1 MYRLYGKPQNYEW
14 GKVGENSLV
23 YQIIKKNNKEVDDS
37 KPYAEYWMGTHKNG
51 PSTILIDNQ
60 EKNLLEYLN
69 NKPLPY
75 LFKILSVNKP
85 LSIQVHP
92 DKFYA
97 KFLHQIKSNIYKDDN
112 HKPELFIS
120 LSKDFELLF
129 GFKTIEHALN
139 TINEYKEVFEKY
151 EETKEFQEDSTLGN
165 YKKLLIRLIKLNDNE
180 IKENLSKILEKKD
193 VKDYELVNKLYKY
206 YPDDL
211 GILVALFMNHVYK
224 HTGDSIYISA
234 NYPHAYI
241 DGNCVEAMA
250 CSDNVIRLGLTPK
263 YKDLEQF
270 ENILN
275 YHFHNMIVDPKND
288 YHEFDHREVQE
299 QVIRFHKFGID
310 DFLVFDIKVEKEV
323 KLHIKNS
330 CIFICIEGEVS
341 LEGQTI
347 KEGESF
353 FIENDIKMASI
364 VNLNK
369 EKQSHVFF
377 IAEYYKY

>member
-1 MYRLYGKPQNYEW
+1 
-14 GKVGENSLV
+14 
-23 YQIIKKNNKEVDDS
+23 
-37 KPYAEYWMGTHKNG
+37 MGTHKNG

-60 EKNLLEYLN
+60 EKNLLDYLN

-112 HKPELFIS
+112 HKPELFIC

-193 VKDYELVNKLYKY
+193 VEDYELVNKLYKY

-275 YHFHNMIVDPKND
+275 YHFHTMIVDPKND

-364 VNLNK
+364 VNLDK

>member
-112 HKPELFIS
+112 HKPELFIC

-180 IKENLSKILEKKD
+180 IKENLTKILEKKD
-193 VKDYELVNKLYKY
+193 VEDYELVNKLYKY

-275 YHFHNMIVDPKND
+275 YHFQTMIVDPKND
-288 YHEFDHREVQE
+288 YLEFDHREVQE

-364 VNLNK
+364 VNLDK

>member
-112 HKPELFIS
+112 HKPELFIC

-193 VKDYELVNKLYKY
+193 VEDYELVNKLYKY

-275 YHFHNMIVDPKND
+275 YHFQTMIVDPKND

-364 VNLNK
+364 VNLDK

>member
-112 HKPELFIS
+112 HKPELFIC

-180 IKENLSKILEKKD
+180 IKENLTKILEKKD
-193 VKDYELVNKLYKY
+193 VEDYELVNKLYKY

-211 GILVALFMNHVYK
+211 GILVALFMNHVFK

-275 YHFHNMIVDPKND
+275 YHFQTMIVDPKND

-364 VNLNK
+364 VNLDK

>member
-1 MYRLYGKPQNYEW
+1 MYRLFGKPQNYEW

-60 EKNLLEYLN
+60 EKNLLEHLN

-112 HKPELFIS
+112 HKPELFIC

-193 VKDYELVNKLYKY
+193 VEDYELVNKLYKY

-211 GILVALFMNHVYK
+211 GIIVALFMNHVYK

-275 YHFHNMIVDPKND
+275 YHFQTMIVDPKND

-353 FIENDIKMASI
+353 FIENDIKMATI
-364 VNLNK
+364 VNLDK

>member
-1 MYRLYGKPQNYEW
+1 MYRLFGKPQNYEW
-14 GKVGENSLV
+14 GKIGENSLV
-23 YQIIKKNNKEVDDS
+23 YQILKKNNREVDDT
-37 KPYAEYWMGTHKNG
+37 KPYAEYWMGTHQNG
-51 PSTILIDNQ
+51 PSTILKDNE
-60 EKNLLEYLN
+60 EKNLLEYLK

-92 DKFYA
+92 DLSYA
-97 KFLHQIKSNIYKDDN
+97 KFLHQMKPDIYKDDN
-112 HKPELFIS
+112 HKPELFIC

-139 TINEYKEVFEKY
+139 TIDEYKEVFEKY
-151 EETKEFQEDSTLGN
+151 EETKNFQSETTLGN
-165 YKKLLIRLIKLNDNE
+165 YRKLIIRLMKLNDDE

-193 VKDYELVNKLYKY
+193 AIDYELVNKLYKF
-206 YPDDL
+206 YPNDL
-211 GILVALFMNHVYK
+211 GIIVALFMNHVIK

-241 DGNCVEAMA
+241 DGNCVESMA

-263 YKDLEQF
+263 YKDLENF

-275 YHFHNMIVDPKND
+275 FYFHTMIVDPKND
-288 YHEFDHREVQE
+288 YHEFDHREVQDK
-299 QVIRFHKFGID
+299 VIRFHKFGID

-323 KLHIKNS
+323 KLHIKNL

-341 LEGQTI
+341 LEGQVI

-369 EKQSHVFF
+369 EKYSHVFF
-377 IAEYYKY
+377 IADYYKY

>member
-1 MYRLYGKPQNYEW
+1 MYRLFGKPQNYEW

-60 EKNLLEYLN
+60 EKNLLEHLN

-112 HKPELFIS
+112 HKPELFIC

-193 VKDYELVNKLYKY
+193 VEDYELVNKLYKY

-211 GILVALFMNHVYK
+211 GIIVALFMNHVYK

-275 YHFHNMIVDPKND
+275 YHFQTMIVDPKND

-353 FIENDIKMASI
+353 FIENDIKMATI
-364 VNLNK
+364 VNLDK

-377 IAEYYKY
+377 IAEYYK

>member
-60 EKNLLEYLN
+60 EKNLLDYLN

-112 HKPELFIS
+112 HKPELFIC

-193 VKDYELVNKLYKY
+193 VEDYELVNKLYKY

-275 YHFHNMIVDPKND
+275 YHFHTMIVDPKND

-310 DFLVFDIKVEKEV
+310 DFLVFDIKVAKEV

-353 FIENDIKMASI
+353 FIENDIKMATI
-364 VNLNK
+364 VNLDK

>member
-1 MYRLYGKPQNYEW
+1 MYRLFGKPQNYEW
-14 GKVGENSLV
+14 GKIGENSLV
-23 YQIIKKNNKEVDDS
+23 YQILKKNNREVDDT
-37 KPYAEYWMGTHKNG
+37 KPYAEYWMGTHQNG
-51 PSTILIDNQ
+51 PSTILKDNE
-60 EKNLLEYLN
+60 EKNLLEYLK

-92 DKFYA
+92 DLSYA
-97 KFLHQIKSNIYKDDN
+97 KFLHQMKPDIYKDDN
-112 HKPELFIS
+112 HKPELFIC

-139 TINEYKEVFEKY
+139 TIDEYKEVFEKY
-151 EETKEFQEDSTLGN
+151 EETKNFQSETTLGN
-165 YKKLLIRLIKLNDNE
+165 YRKLIIRLMKLNDDE

-193 VKDYELVNKLYKY
+193 AVDYELVNKLYKF
-206 YPDDL
+206 YPNDL
-211 GILVALFMNHVYK
+211 GIIVALFMNHVIK

-241 DGNCVEAMA
+241 DGNCVESMA

-263 YKDLEQF
+263 YKDLENF

-275 YHFHNMIVDPKND
+275 FYFHTMIVDPKND
-288 YHEFDHREVQE
+288 YHEFDHREVQDK
-299 QVIRFHKFGID
+299 VIRFHKFGID

-323 KLHIKNS
+323 KLHIKNL

-341 LEGQTI
+341 LEGQVI

-353 FIENDIKMASI
+353 FIENDIKMATI
-364 VNLNK
+364 VNLDK
-369 EKQSHVFF
+369 EKPSHVFF

>member
-1 MYRLYGKPQNYEW
+1 MYRLFGKPQNYEW

-112 HKPELFIS
+112 HKPELFIC

-151 EETKEFQEDSTLGN
+151 EETKDFQEDSTLGN

-180 IKENLSKILEKKD
+180 IKENLTKILEKKD
-193 VKDYELVNKLYKY
+193 VEDYELVNKLYKY

-275 YHFHNMIVDPKND
+275 YHFQTMIVDPKND

-364 VNLNK
+364 VNLDK

-377 IAEYYKY
+377 IAEYYK